1 MMIESGSAVPT
12 DIIEASRAAANLPD
26 HIKLDVSRERQVI
39 VSRLS
44 WLKFE
49 AVWADL
55 AGLLAVLA
63 GTAEDAGEEE
73 LLASLASAPQVVLKL
88 AELTSGISE
97 RELADWPFDDVL
109 VVAAAAIKLNFIDS
123 AGVRDF
129 SSALGKL
136 ADLAG

>member
-1 MMIESGSAVPT
+1 MTESGSAVAM
-12 DIIEASRAAANLPD
+12 DVIEASRVAANLPD
-26 HIKLDVSRERQVI
+26 HIQVDVSRERQVI

-55 AGLLAVLA
+55 TGLLALLA

-97 RELADWPFDDVL
+97 RELADWAFDDVL
-109 VVAAAAIKLNFIDS
+109 AVAAAAITLNFIDS

-136 ADLAG
+136 AGLTR